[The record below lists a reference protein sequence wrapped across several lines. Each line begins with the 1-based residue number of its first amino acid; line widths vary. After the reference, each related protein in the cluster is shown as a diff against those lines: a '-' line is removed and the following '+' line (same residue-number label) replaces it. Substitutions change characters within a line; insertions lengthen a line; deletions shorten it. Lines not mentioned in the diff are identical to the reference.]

1 MSAVRDGPRK
11 ILIALQ
17 LHYIV
22 KMYLSKSR
30 HSRKKDE
37 KNLQSQGYFLQYN
50 SDFVM
55 VVPQNLRFP
64 FC

>member
-11 ILIALQ
+11 ILVALQ

-37 KNLQSQGYFLQYN
+37 KICKAK
-50 SDFVM
+50 VI
-55 VVPQNLRFP
+55 
-64 FC
+64 FCSIILTL